1 MKDKIIDS
9 IKKHVL
15 TCEENYF
22 PEIGGNYFDEPV
34 IRFAS
39 WKDPLFVHYKT
50 LIGDIYK
57 TPEEAYEA
65 SCKDGGKGGR
75 RGAGS
80 VISVLLPIAEGIRK
94 SNRPQKDW
102 PSQNWAIAR
111 ARFEEVYISIGRFIE
126 DLLKQMGHRGII
138 PRFAS
143 WNEIVLV
150 QNRFAAAW
158 SERHAA
164 YAAGHGTFSLNDGFI
179 TEKGIAVRFISAVT
193 DMELEPDARLVSGYN
208 SNCLH
213 YAKGICGACVKRCP
227 SRAIDKNG
235 NDKVKCY
242 QRCYGE
248 ESQKLAV
255 SYGGTA
261 KAGAGC
267 GLCQTGVPCE
277 YENPVK

>member
-1 MKDKIIDS
+1 MKEKIIDS

-15 TCEENYF
+15 ACEENRF
-22 PEIGGNYFDEPV
+22 TEIGGNYFDEPA

-39 WKDPLFVHYKT
+39 WKDPLFGHYKT
-50 LIGDIYK
+50 LIGGAYK

-65 SCKDGGKGGR
+65 SFNKDGKNAECR
-75 RGAGS
+75 EGS
-80 VISVLLPIAEGIRK
+80 VISVLLPISEGIRK
-94 SNRPQKDW
+94 SNRLQKDW
-102 PSQNWAIAR
+102 PSQNWALAR
-111 ARFEEVYISIGRFIE
+111 ARFDEVYISIGGFIE
-126 DLLKQMGHRGII
+126 NLLTRMGHRGVT
-138 PRFAS
+138 PRFAG
-143 WNEIVLV
+143 WNEITLV
-150 QNRFAAAW
+150 QNKFTAAW

-164 YAAGHGTFSLNDGFI
+164 YVAGHGTFSLNDGFI

-193 DMELEPDARLVSGYN
+193 DMELEPDTRLASDYN
-208 SNCLH
+208 ANCLY

-227 SRAIDKNG
+227 AGAIDENG